1 MYIICHTP
9 LRLMLD
15 KIFIFNSGLFS
26 NLVISCYVFCVTKK
40 NMDTF
45 KLNVIILRRIFESA
59 LQAEWRRQAE
69 SCSAGGRFS
78 QDVVFSVPRC
88 VSPHISTR
96 VYQSFYHLAA
106 AVSPS
111 GKRKQDT
118 ARSHTNTCRG
128 PGRWVVVGGVN
139 DLSRS
144 RIRPRL

>member
-1 MYIICHTP
+1 MSLFLGEYLKVRCRLSGGAR
-9 LRLMLD
+9 LRAA
-15 KIFIFNSGLFS
+15 
-26 NLVISCYVFCVTKK
+26 
-40 NMDTF
+40 
-45 KLNVIILRRIFESA
+45 A
-59 LQAEWRRQAE
+59 LAA
-69 SCSAGGRFS
+69 SS

-106 AVSPS
+106 AASPS
-111 GKRKQDT
+111 GKRKQDA

-128 PGRWVVVGGVN
+128 PGRWVVAGVN